1 MGWNDS
7 KQMKQKE
14 PPFTEPLRAYFTRYL
29 TQVSQESCKGRI
41 TCSHFRDVE
50 SIVRLEEFNYC
61 IHGYPTQKKH
71 TWDLKA
77 GVTRLCQTLRKRRKE
92 VAGERGRK
100 GERKTGRK
108 EGKGGG
114 RKGGEW

>member
-1 MGWNDS
+1 MAPSLIRWHRNPNRALDIGSSPS
-7 KQMKQKE
+7 K
-14 PPFTEPLRAYFTRYL
+14 L
-29 TQVSQESCKGRI
+29 GRE
-41 TCSHFRDVE
+41 DG

-92 VAGERGRK
+92 ETGERGRK

-108 EGKGGG
+108 EGKTG
-114 RKGGEW
+114 RKEGRGMVRCQQ